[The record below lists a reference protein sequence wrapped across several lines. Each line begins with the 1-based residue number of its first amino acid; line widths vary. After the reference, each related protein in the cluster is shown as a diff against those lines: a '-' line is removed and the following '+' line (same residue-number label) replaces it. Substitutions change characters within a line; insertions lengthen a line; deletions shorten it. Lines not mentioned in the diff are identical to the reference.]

1 MRITPIKV
9 KNLEETSKL
18 MTAIGVSAEGIK
30 ILSLKS
36 IYCAFKIENIK
47 SWEANILKQYLLSL
61 GSDAAIERNA
71 LVKDIE
77 TTAFIFGSLKQLKT
91 LCGKLRNQPFRLQE
105 ISQIITTYLDNI
117 YKKDFKFYARGKL
130 LKIKDPIIC
139 GIINVTYDSF
149 SGDGLIQRGQNTEDK
164 VKYLALKKC
173 ENMIKQGVKIID
185 LGGESSRPFSTPIK
199 GVEEAKNVIPILK
212 AIRNEFKKVF
222 ISIDTYKY
230 LVAKKAVDEGVDII
244 NDITAFRGD
253 KRMLNLVKKNDLGC
267 VLMHMKGI
275 PQTMQEKVTYE
286 DTVAEIIEFFNERLN
301 FCFKKGIKKE
311 HVLIDPGIGFGKR
324 QEDNLRIMKELYK
337 LKIFGLPIF
346 LGLSRKSF
354 IGNILNN
361 KVEDRLIGTMAA
373 NVISLIKG
381 ANILRVHDV
390 KETMQVIK
398 ISSAIMNN

>member
-1 MRITPIKV
+1 M
-9 KNLEETSKL
+9 
-18 MTAIGVSAEGIK
+18 
-30 ILSLKS
+30 
-36 IYCAFKIENIK
+36 
-47 SWEANILKQYLLSL
+47 
-61 GSDAAIERNA
+61 
-71 LVKDIE
+71 
-77 TTAFIFGSLKQLKT
+77 
-91 LCGKLRNQPFRLQE
+91 
-105 ISQIITTYLDNI
+105 
-117 YKKDFKFYARGKL
+117 
-130 LKIKDPIIC
+130 KDPIIC

-275 PQTMQEKVTYE
+275 PHTMQEKVIYK

-337 LKIFGLPIF
+337 LKVFGLPIF
-346 LGLSRKSF
+346 LGVSRKSF